1 MSDEER
7 PVVLCEVAEGVA
19 LVTLNRPEARNAM
32 SRRLIAELRRTIAE
46 LDGRDDVDVIIL
58 TGADPAFCAGLDLKE
73 LGRDGGPLNDSGRSD
88 VSLTGAAHA
97 GSPDGDGAA
106 GDQRQGGRRRRAFME
121 TDKPI
126 IGAVN
131 GVAVTGGLELALNC
145 DFLVAS
151 ERARFAD
158 THARVGVQPIG
169 GLTVLLPEAVG
180 LRRAREMSATGNF
193 VDARQALEWGL
204 VNHVVPHDELL
215 GFCRQLAAAVTS
227 SDQRALRRLLDTYQ
241 RASLVSAQEA
251 FAIELEAAATFHG
264 GKVDPE
270 EIERRRHGVVHR
282 GRSQL

>member
-1 MSDEER
+1 
-7 PVVLCEVAEGVA
+7 VAEQRIVLVHVDSGVA
-19 LVTLNRPEARNAM
+19 VVTLNRPEARNAL
-32 SRRLIAELRRTIAE
+32 SRQMIIQLRRAMT
-46 LDGRDDVDVIIL
+46 DVDRNEDVAAVVL

-73 LGRDGGPLNDSGRSD
+73 LGQDGGVLNDTQSAAITTGESVDGSTGESATANRGRGTLLATS
-88 VSLTGAAHA
+88 
-97 GSPDGDGAA
+97 
-106 GDQRQGGRRRRAFME
+106 
-121 TDKPI
+121 KPV

-158 THARVGVQPIG
+158 THARIGVQPLW

-193 VDARQALEWGL
+193 VDAGTALAWGL

-215 GFCRQLAAAVTS
+215 EFARRVAADIATS
-227 SDQRALRRLLDTYQ
+227 DRRALRTLFDTYE
-241 RASLVSAQEA
+241 RGSLMTAADAWQLEG
-251 FAIELEAAATFHG
+251 EAAAAFHG
-264 GKVDPE
+264 GPVDPA
-270 EIERRRHGVVHR
+270 EIERRRHGVVQR